1 MKCEYFCVL
10 DPDDYYTD
18 IKFLQKA
25 VDFLDKNKEFSIYAS
40 DVMIIG
46 AYGKQ
51 FRRANLK
58 EDFVDSDFNDML
70 KGKAVLGH
78 TTGSILETIIL
89 TIKL

>member
-1 MKCEYFCVL
+1 MIIIQIQNFYK
-10 DPDDYYTD
+10 
-18 IKFLQKA
+18 KA

-40 DVMIIG
+40 DVMIID

>member
-1 MKCEYFCVL
+1 MVI
-10 DPDDYYTD
+10 D
-18 IKFLQKA
+18 
-25 VDFLDKNKEFSIYAS
+25 
-40 DVMIIG
+40 